1 MCDAMLWHVRHG
13 QSHKRN
19 ALFFSCCQSFPY
31 QKKSVCHVSGWF
43 QSVPTLSAPSYS
55 LIQRYS
61 EYPNYFSQLCVSWL
75 IGQCY
80 CSLRTSRIWLAHIPR
95 QFPSLFGPNF
105 LIYKHFL
112 VYLLKF
118 KSWQPSNI
126 CIYSACASIP
136 TKPRGIEESKP
147 RIWTPQVCVPLL
159 Y

>member
-1 MCDAMLWHVRHG
+1 MASHINAMP
-13 QSHKRN
+13 
-19 ALFFSCCQSFPY
+19 FFFLLSIFPH
-31 QKKSVCHVSGWF
+31 QKKSVCHVLGWF
-43 QSVPTLSAPSYS
+43 QSVPTLSAPSYG

-61 EYPNYFSQLCVSWL
+61 EYPDYFSRSCVSWL

-80 CSLRTSRIWLAHIPR
+80 CSFRTSRIWLAHIPR
-95 QFPSLFGPNF
+95 QFPSLFGPDF
-105 LIYKHFL
+105 LVYKHSL

-126 CIYSACASIP
+126 RIYSACASIP